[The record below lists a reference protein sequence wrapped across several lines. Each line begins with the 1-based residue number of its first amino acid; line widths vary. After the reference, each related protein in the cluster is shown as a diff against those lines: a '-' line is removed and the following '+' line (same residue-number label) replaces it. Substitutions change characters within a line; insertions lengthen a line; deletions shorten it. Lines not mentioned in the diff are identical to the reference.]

1 MDPIVAHQAPLS
13 MGFSRKE
20 YWGIVPFP
28 PPRDLPNPR
37 IEPISLMSPE
47 LAGRFLTTNTIWEAQ
62 NSFIDF
68 VIFS

>member
-1 MDPIVAHQAPLS
+1 MDPMVAHQAPLS

-20 YWGIVPFP
+20 FWGIVPFP
-28 PPRDLPNPR
+28 PPEDLPNPR

-62 NSFIDF
+62 NSSIDF